1 MKAVSALEMRELDRR
16 TIEEF
21 GIPGEIPMQRA
32 GLGVAEAAMHF
43 AEVAKQEPLVQI
55 FAGKGNNGGDAF
67 VAAYCISRMGC
78 EVEVLFAGDS
88 SSVSGDAL
96 THLNRMREEGIEL
109 RELAAEDEW
118 NELLAMPQLA
128 GTVLIDGLLGTGITG
143 SARGPV
149 AAAINVVNRFSRHAP
164 VVAIDI
170 PSGLNADTGIAEGSC
185 VIADLTVT
193 MAMPKKGLLEP
204 CALDY
209 VGRLEVIDIGIP
221 TELSAEID
229 SPAEL
234 ITEADIEPLFSHRA
248 RTAHKGSYG
257 HTLIIGGAS
266 GYAGAVAMAAMAA
279 LRSGVGL
286 VSMLVPETIAATV
299 AGLVPEAMV
308 HAGKTNATGSLS
320 SDAIENWG
328 QDLSIFSS
336 ILVGPGM
343 TRHSDGEALIREV
356 AALRDTTVVMDAD
369 ALNIISDHPDI
380 LEKTSCDIIL
390 TPHPG
395 EMARLLKTDSAAVQG
410 DRFAAA
416 IKSADAFGTITVL
429 KGAGSIVAQNDKPLH
444 INMTGN
450 PGMATGGMGDVLAGL
465 MTGLAAQGLS
475 PFDSAR
481 AAVYI
486 HGRAGDNAVLE
497 GSQNG
502 LISTDLIKELPA
514 VFRTI
519 AGR

>member
-1 MKAVSALEMRELDRR
+1 MKSVSAAEMRELDRR

-21 GIPGEIPMQRA
+21 GISGEILMQRA

-43 AEVAKQEPLVQI
+43 AAASKQEPLVQI

-88 SSVSGDAL
+88 AAVSGDAL

-109 RELAAEDEW
+109 RELATADEW

-149 AAAINVVNRFSRHAP
+149 ASAIDVINRFSRHAP

-170 PSGLNADTGIAEGSC
+170 PSGMNADTGIAEGSC

-193 MAMPKKGLLEP
+193 MAMPKRGLLEP

-221 TELSAEID
+221 EELSAEID
-229 SPAEL
+229 SPVEL
-234 ITEADIEPLFSHRA
+234 ITESDIEKLFA
-248 RTAHKGSYG
+248 RRRGTTHKGSYG
-257 HTLIIGGAS
+257 HALIIGGS
-266 GYAGAVAMAAMAA
+266 PGYAGAVAMAAMAA
-279 LRSGVGL
+279 LRSGTGL
-286 VSMLVPETIAATV
+286 VSMLVPETVAATV

-308 HAGKTNATGSLS
+308 HAGKTNPAGSLAH
-320 SDAIENWG
+320 DAIDGWG
-328 QDLSIFSS
+328 HDIRLFSS
-336 ILVGPGM
+336 ILIGPGM
-343 TRHSDGEALIREV
+343 TKHSDGEALVRQV

-369 ALNIISDHPDI
+369 ALNILSDIPGI
-380 LEKTSCDIIL
+380 LTGSHENIIL

-395 EMARLLKTDSAAVQG
+395 EMARLLKSDSASVQN
-410 DRFAAA
+410 DRFTAA
-416 IKSADAFGTITVL
+416 IKAVEKFGTTIVL

-475 PFDSAR
+475 PFDAAR
-481 AAVYI
+481 AAVYV
-486 HGRAGDNAVLE
+486 HGRAGDSAVLE
-497 GSQNG
+497 GSQHS
-502 LISTDLIKELPA
+502 LISTDIIKELPT
-514 VFRTI
+514 VLRTLV
-519 AGR
+519 GR